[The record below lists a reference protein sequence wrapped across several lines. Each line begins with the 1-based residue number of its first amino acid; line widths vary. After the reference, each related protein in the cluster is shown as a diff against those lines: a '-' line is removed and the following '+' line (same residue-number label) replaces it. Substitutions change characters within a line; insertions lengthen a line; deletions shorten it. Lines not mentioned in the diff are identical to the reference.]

1 MTGPAMT
8 GRPSPAEAAAPR
20 RLHERLFYDT
30 LWVLCRTLGVAL
42 LGIRFRFAEPL
53 PVSGGLLVLSSH
65 QSLLDPLI
73 LGLVSPRR
81 LASLARSSLFR
92 WRPFAAVISALDA
105 VPIDRDAS
113 QVATMK
119 AVIRKLQ
126 QGAAMVIYPEGTRTS
141 DGTLGEVKGGFAL
154 IAKRA
159 GVPILPAVIVGAWEC
174 WPRTRSYPLPGRVR
188 VEFGEIISTEQIAA
202 MDDAALVAEV
212 RKRLAA
218 LDRQAR
224 RVRDGLV
231 AEPSPRR
238 AAMAATRSRGNSR
251 GPFKAKPTD
260 RPQPDR
266 SRAAAPPGDR
276 AAPSDRSEP
285 TDFPAAAQPAAA
297 TAPPV
302 GSPPSPPA

>member
-1 MTGPAMT
+1 MKGQ
-8 GRPSPAEAAAPR
+8 PSPAEAAAPR
-20 RLHERLFYDT
+20 RFHERLFYDT

-53 PVSGGLLVLSSH
+53 PASGGLLVLSSH

-159 GVPILPAVIVGAWEC
+159 GVPIVPAVIVGAWEC
-174 WPRTRSYPLPGRVR
+174 WPRARSYPLPGRVR
-188 VEFGEIISTEQIAA
+188 VEFGEIISTAEIAA

-212 RKRLAA
+212 RKRLAD
-218 LDRQAR
+218 LDREAR
-224 RVRDGLV
+224 RVRAGL
-231 AEPSPRR
+231 AIEPSPRR
-238 AAMAATRSRGNSR
+238 AAMAATSTRRPSR
-251 GPFKAKPTD
+251 GPLRAKPTD
-260 RPQPDR
+260 QPRPDR
-266 SRAAAPPGDR
+266 STAAANPGDHSEPSHR
-276 AAPSDRSEP
+276 SAPSDSP
-285 TDFPAAAQPAAA
+285 TAVPLGSAAASPPA
-297 TAPPV
+297 